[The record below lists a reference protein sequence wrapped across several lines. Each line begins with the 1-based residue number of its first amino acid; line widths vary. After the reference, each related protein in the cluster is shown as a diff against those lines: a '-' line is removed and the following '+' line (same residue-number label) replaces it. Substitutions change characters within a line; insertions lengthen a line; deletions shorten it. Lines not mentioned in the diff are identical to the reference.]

1 MRLMPG
7 RTKIITMAVSLIGTA
22 LFAIS
27 AADADRKAG
36 PVVVELFTSQSCYSC
51 PPAEAYLGE
60 LAGNPDIVALEWHVD
75 YWDDL
80 VYGSAGRWKDPY
92 SDPAFTERQGLY
104 NRTIRRTGSV
114 YTPQMVIDGAIEAVG
129 SRRQTVRAAIE
140 NASSFHKPATVSVF
154 PDGADRLSV
163 QIDGTPSGPTAV
175 WLVQFIQSSTTDVPR
190 GENHGKQ
197 LVNHNIVRELR
208 KLATWSGGPVA
219 LSIDAPE
226 PGFGCA
232 ILVQREPGQ
241 PIEGAQSCG
250 PFQGS

>member
-1 MRLMPG
+1 M
-7 RTKIITMAVSLIGTA
+7 RTKIFSIAAGLIGTV
-22 LFAIS
+22 LVS
-27 AADADRKAG
+27 VSTADADRASG

-60 LAGNPDIVALEWHVD
+60 LASDPGIVALEWHVD

-80 VYGSAGRWKDPY
+80 VYGAAGRWKDPF

-114 YTPQMVIDGAIEAVG
+114 YTPQMVVDGAIEAVG
-129 SRRQTVRAAIE
+129 SRRPSVKAAIAD
-140 NASSFHKPATVSVF
+140 ASRLPKPATVTVS

-163 QIDGTPSGPTAV
+163 QIEGNPNRPTTV
-175 WLVQFIQSSTTDVPR
+175 WLVQYLRSRTTDVER

-197 LVNHNIVRELR
+197 LVNHNIVRQLD
-208 KLATWSGGPVA
+208 KLANWSGGSVA
-219 LSIDAPE
+219 LTINAPE

-232 ILVQREPGQ
+232 ILVQRGPGE
-241 PIEGAQSCG
+241 PIEGAQDCDLVE
-250 PFQGS
+250 GS